1 MYVYLC
7 VCVCTTEETSFKKV
21 RDKPAACFLY
31 KAKKATVTEKKIKN
45 GLRLT
50 VSLLKGQGCGEEQ
63 MT

>member
-1 MYVYLC
+1 MA
-7 VCVCTTEETSFKKV
+7 VCVYTTEETEV

-31 KAKKATVTEKKIKN
+31 KAKKATVTEKKIMN
-45 GLRLT
+45 GLT